1 MSIIIEDKDDIELLL
16 FFFEQFNLSKKFM
29 PTKADVDADA
39 DLHSRIN
46 KIEKWTV
53 EQANAKGNFARNLL
67 NLEKKV
73 NQILELVSESDEG
86 QDLFDALLGKW
97 EQVLKDANNPKM
109 SDGDMV

>member
-1 MSIIIEDKDDIELLL
+1 MSWYKMSIIIEDKDDIELLL
-16 FFFEQFNLSKKFM
+16 FFFEQFNVGK
-29 PTKADVDADA
+29 DY
-39 DLHSRIN
+39 DLQKRIN
-46 KIEKWTV
+46 QIEKWTV

-97 EQVLKDANNPKM
+97 EQVLKDASNPKM
-109 SDGDMV
+109 VGGDRV